1 MTENKD
7 YTVIP
12 DNVSYPLPL
21 KQNKEPVPFPLYALP
36 QVIRDMTSLISETVQ
51 VAPEMPASVA
61 LAVLSLCLQGKAK
74 ISFSSFYNE
83 ELNLY
88 VMISAAPGERKTPVY
103 KALTSPIYAFM
114 TDYNNNHHDEIMEY
128 IHERRILE
136 NQLERAITKEESIAK
151 VNEIQHKLDSLTP
164 KLPLKLITSDT
175 TAESLVD
182 NMAANGDRMAIMS
195 DEGGQFSVMSGMYS
209 KSGASNL
216 NIYLSGYDGTPTQ
229 VDRKCG
235 STSLEH
241 PLLTIGIC
249 VQPKVLND
257 VLNNNDF
264 TGKGLV
270 QRFLITQPMSMVGHR
285 SLIVDE
291 LAEGI
296 RIRESYRKLI
306 YRLLSF
312 QPDNPILDIYSD
324 AAEIFRSF
332 SETIEMQMA
341 DGGML
346 EYHRDYFGKLPGK
359 ILRIAGLLHYADE
372 NHKLCVSGET
382 MQNAIEIAKYYGQQ
396 YLAAVGADNYDST
409 AKVFIQKI
417 LQKARRD
424 SITRISLRDIKRTV
438 GKNFSQEQIVN
449 AIEQLMQNDYLRLV
463 SPAEDTRRSNNRKE
477 IYDIN
482 PYLLLPEAENI
493 PLTN

>member
-1 MTENKD
+1 M
-7 YTVIP
+7 
-12 DNVSYPLPL
+12 
-21 KQNKEPVPFPLYALP
+21 
-36 QVIRDMTSLISETVQ
+36 
-51 VAPEMPASVA
+51 
-61 LAVLSLCLQGKAK
+61 
-74 ISFSSFYNE
+74 
-83 ELNLY
+83 
-88 VMISAAPGERKTPVY
+88 
-103 KALTSPIYAFM
+103 
-114 TDYNNNHHDEIMEY
+114 
-128 IHERRILE
+128 
-136 NQLERAITKEESIAK
+136 
-151 VNEIQHKLDSLTP
+151 
-164 KLPLKLITSDT
+164 
-175 TAESLVD
+175 
-182 NMAANGDRMAIMS
+182 
-195 DEGGQFSVMSGMYS
+195 
-209 KSGASNL
+209 
-216 NIYLSGYDGTPTQ
+216 
-229 VDRKCG
+229 
-235 STSLEH
+235 
-241 PLLTIGIC
+241 
-249 VQPKVLND
+249 
-257 VLNNNDF
+257 LNNNDF

-285 SLIVDE
+285 SLIIDE
-291 LAEGI
+291 PAEGI
-296 RIRESYRKLI
+296 RIREAYRKLI

-312 QPDNPILDIYSD
+312 RTDNPILDLYSD